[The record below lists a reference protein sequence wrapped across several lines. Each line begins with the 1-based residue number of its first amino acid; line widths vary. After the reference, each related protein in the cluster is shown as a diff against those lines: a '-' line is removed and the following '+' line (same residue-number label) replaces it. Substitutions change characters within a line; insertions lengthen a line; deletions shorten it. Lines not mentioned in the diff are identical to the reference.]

1 MMGPFEGKKYFI
13 SIEIIY
19 KDYKMDYVVEE
30 INGLE
35 VVKKRLKTWFI

>member
-19 KDYKMDYVVEE
+19 KDKELLA
-30 INGLE
+30 NS
-35 VVKKRLKTWFI
+35 TFITK

>member
-19 KDYKMDYVVEE
+19 KDVLMISAQLYATHITITE
-30 INGLE
+30 I
-35 VVKKRLKTWFI
+35 RI